1 MARIIIAGDYCSN
14 SRMNIISDRKFS
26 PIGQDVIDILKDT
39 DYSLVNL
46 ESPIAEKERDTKK
59 IPKQGPSLIGDIR
72 NLDYIKAAGFKGV
85 TLANNHILDYGVK
98 ALSKTIVGLRNRD
111 LDYVGA
117 GMNKEEA
124 SQILYKDIKGVKVA
138 IINCCEHEFSVA
150 TKERGGANPINIIEQ
165 YYQIQEA
172 KCNSD
177 FVIVIIHGGV
187 EHFQYPT
194 IKMVKEYRFL
204 VDVGA
209 DAIINHHQHCPCG
222 YEVYKGKPIY
232 YGLGNFCFDWD
243 GKRNSIWNIGYI
255 VCLEL
260 NDGNEVES
268 EIIPYSQCNDTPTV
282 NLLEEEDS
290 CSFKQMIKGLC
301 ESIKD
306 ENLLETKLALFNEKN
321 DYLYR
326 KMLEPYS
333 GKIANGL
340 YRRGVLPSTIKKDRV
355 LSLVD
360 FLICESHYERV
371 KELLNRLYKQY
382 FNE

>member
-177 FVIVIIHGGV
+177 LVIVIIHGGV
-187 EHFQYPT
+187 EHF
-194 IKMVKEYRFL
+194 
-204 VDVGA
+204 
-209 DAIINHHQHCPCG
+209 
-222 YEVYKGKPIY
+222 
-232 YGLGNFCFDWD
+232 
-243 GKRNSIWNIGYI
+243 NI
-255 VCLEL
+255 
-260 NDGNEVES
+260 
-268 EIIPYSQCNDTPTV
+268 
-282 NLLEEEDS
+282 
-290 CSFKQMIKGLC
+290 
-301 ESIKD
+301 
-306 ENLLETKLALFNEKN
+306 
-321 DYLYR
+321 
-326 KMLEPYS
+326 
-333 GKIANGL
+333 
-340 YRRGVLPSTIKKDRV
+340 LP
-355 LSLVD
+355 
-360 FLICESHYERV
+360 
-371 KELLNRLYKQY
+371 
-382 FNE
+382 